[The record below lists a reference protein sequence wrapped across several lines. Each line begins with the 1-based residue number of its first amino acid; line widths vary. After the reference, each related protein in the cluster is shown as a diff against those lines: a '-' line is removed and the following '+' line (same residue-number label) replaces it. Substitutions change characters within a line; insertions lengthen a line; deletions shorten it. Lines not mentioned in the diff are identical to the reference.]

1 MGILRACIKGKAQSD
16 IISAFIIII
25 IVLTLVG
32 TVYTWGL
39 PLIQKRQ
46 DTTKAD
52 RLYSYFS
59 IDNPNSITRKIEYI
73 ANNGGEETFSID
85 MDGVWFLHTC
95 PVGEGDNCLDAT
107 EANNSLDFI
116 TFSKVSNI
124 GVNVG
129 WVPLSGPGCPPSVGD
144 IGVDKPSVV
153 CARADSL
160 QDGFNLTYRVW
171 FRELSES
178 ADKGYKINLV
188 KREGGPLSS
197 TGRSVRISRRGLH
210 TCPESECGKTLV
222 ITEIDILLE

>member
-1 MGILRACIKGKAQSD
+1 MDALVSIESKAQSD
-16 IISAFIIII
+16 IISALIIII

-46 DTTKAD
+46 DTTKVD

-59 IDNPNSITRKIEYI
+59 TDNPNSLTRKIEYI

-85 MDGVWFLHTC
+85 MDGIWILHTC
-95 PVGEGDNCLDAT
+95 PVGEGDNCLDT
-107 EANNSLDFI
+107 TDANNSLEFT

-124 GVNVG
+124 GVNAG
-129 WVPLSGPGCPPSVGD
+129 WISLSGSSCPPNVGD
-144 IGVDKPSVV
+144 VGVDKPSAV

-160 QDGFNLTYRVW
+160 QEGFNLTYRIW

-188 KREGGPLSS
+188 KHGSGPLSS
-197 TGRSVRISRRGLH
+197 TGRSVRISRKGLH
-210 TCPESECGKTLV
+210 TCPASECGRTLV